1 VRGLR
6 PFLAALKFRLNEPK
20 PRIEIFFPAATS
32 SVIVSKTAASAA
44 SELAFVS
51 PVLEAMLEI
60 NSDFLKL
67 STSDFLVADFVLA
80 DFVLAALAL
89 ACNEVVIGTSVIN
102 GVCRNDE
109 TGVDIAAHA
118 IVKRLM
124 VTEYLMILYNKFLST
139 YYDEC

>member
-67 STSDFLVADFVLA
+67 STSDFLVALVA